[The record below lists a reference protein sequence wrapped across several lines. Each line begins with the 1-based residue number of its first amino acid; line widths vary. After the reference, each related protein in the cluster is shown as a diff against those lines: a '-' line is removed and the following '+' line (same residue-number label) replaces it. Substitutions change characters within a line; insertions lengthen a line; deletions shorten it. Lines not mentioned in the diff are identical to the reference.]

1 MIIVRFLHLYNLEEM
16 CQVWKMLQDEVIRGN
31 ARFHIGHGVRK
42 SDSKQRGEILKEIYE
57 VNR

>member
-1 MIIVRFLHLYNLEEM
+1 M